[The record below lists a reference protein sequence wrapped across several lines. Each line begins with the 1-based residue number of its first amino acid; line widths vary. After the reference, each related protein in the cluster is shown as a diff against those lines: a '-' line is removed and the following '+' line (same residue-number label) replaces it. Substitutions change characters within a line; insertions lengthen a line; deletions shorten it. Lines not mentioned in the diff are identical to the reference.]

1 MHLDTGQSAQMRF
14 WDLSKDGDS
23 MNRTACATYTPE
35 ELENLWNAY
44 QTTRSTKA
52 RDNLIENYLYLVR
65 YVAGKMAMSVPP
77 SVEIDDLVS
86 AGVVGLMDALG
97 KYDPGRDTKFET
109 YAVSRIR
116 GAIVDDLR
124 SLDWVPRS
132 IRRKARM
139 VEDAYSQL
147 ENELGR
153 AASDDE
159 ISKKLNMSVNDFRT
173 TVEEI
178 VSAGLLSLDDFIGNQ
193 DGERTTRIIDLV
205 CSKDSTSPSAP
216 LESEEMKDILAKAI
230 MGLPDKERTVVALY
244 YYEDM
249 TLKEIGRTLGVSE
262 SRVSQIHTK
271 AMLRLRGRLRQM
283 QDTLLAGMLDGPSTE
298 PDTPARVADEM
309 IARELVTTH

>member
-1 MHLDTGQSAQMRF
+1 
-14 WDLSKDGDS
+14 
-23 MNRTACATYTPE
+23 MNRTSVGSTPE
-35 ELENLWNAY
+35 EVAGLWQAY
-44 QTTRSTKA
+44 HKRHEPEIRET
-52 RDNLIENYLYLVR
+52 LIQNYLYLVR

-86 AGVVGLMDALG
+86 AGVVGLIDAIG

-132 IRRKARM
+132 VRRKARM
-139 VEDAYSQL
+139 VEEAYSQL

-153 AASDDE
+153 AASDQE
-159 ISKKLNMSVNDFRT
+159 ICRKLNMSANEFRI

-178 VSAGLLSLDDFIGNQ
+178 VSAGLLSLDDFVGTQ
-193 DGERTTRIIDLV
+193 DGERTTRVIDLV
-205 CSKDSTSPSAP
+205 CAKDGVSPSAP
-216 LESEEMKDILAKAI
+216 LEAEEMKEILANAI
-230 MGLPDKERTVVALY
+230 MNLPDKERTVVALY

-271 AMLRLRGRLRQM
+271 AMLRLRGRLRSIQES
-283 QDTLLAGMLDGPSTE
+283 LLSALTE
-298 PDTPARVADEM
+298 GRSSDADAPATVADE
-309 IARELVTTH
+309 IVTRELVSTH

>member
-1 MHLDTGQSAQMRF
+1 
-14 WDLSKDGDS
+14 
-23 MNRTACATYTPE
+23 MNRTSVGCTPE
-35 ELENLWNAY
+35 ELVGLWQSFY
-44 QTTRSTKA
+44 KTQSPEIRET
-52 RDNLIENYLYLVR
+52 LIQNYLYLVR

-86 AGVVGLMDALG
+86 AGVVGLIDAIG

-132 IRRKARM
+132 VRRKARM
-139 VEDAYSQL
+139 VEEAYSQL

-153 AASDDE
+153 AASDSE
-159 ISKKLNMSVNDFRT
+159 ICRKLNMSVNEFRT

-178 VSAGLLSLDDFIGNQ
+178 VSAGLLSLDDFVGNQ
-193 DGERTTRIIDLV
+193 DGERTTRVIDLV
-205 CSKDSTSPSAP
+205 CSKDGVSPSAP
-216 LESEEMKDILAKAI
+216 LEVDEMKEILANAI
-230 MGLPDKERTVVALY
+230 MNLPDKERTVVALY

-262 SRVSQIHTK
+262 SRISQIHTK
-271 AMLRLRGRLRQM
+271 AMLRLRGRLRTIQES
-283 QDTLLAGMLDGPSTE
+283 LLSALTE
-298 PDTPARVADEM
+298 GGTSDADAPATVADE
-309 IARELVTTH
+309 IVTRELVSTH

>member
-1 MHLDTGQSAQMRF
+1 MSRNCLG
-14 WDLSKDGDS
+14 
-23 MNRTACATYTPE
+23 CTPE
-35 ELENLWNAY
+35 ELEALWRDYSKTESAEA
-44 QTTRSTKA
+44 RST
-52 RDNLIENYLYLVR
+52 LIQNYLYLVR

-86 AGVVGLMDALG
+86 AGVVGLIDAIG

-132 IRRKARM
+132 VRRKARM
-139 VEDAYSQL
+139 VEEAYSQL

-153 AASDDE
+153 AASDAE
-159 ISKKLNMSVNDFRT
+159 ISRKLNISISEFRAA
-173 TVEEI
+173 VEEI
-178 VSAGLLSLDDFIGNQ
+178 VSAGLLSLDDFVGNQ

-205 CSKDSTSPSAP
+205 CSKDDVSPAAP
-216 LESEEMKDILAKAI
+216 LEIEEMRDMLAGAILN
-230 MGLPDKERTVVALY
+230 LPDKERTVVALY
-244 YYEDM
+244 YYEEM

-271 AMLRLRGRLRQM
+271 AMLRLRGRLRSV
-283 QDTLLAGMLDGPSTE
+283 QDSLLSAVTESRSGDLDS
-298 PDTPARVADEM
+298 PAAVADEM
-309 IARELVTTH
+309 LTHELVSTH

>member
-1 MHLDTGQSAQMRF
+1 
-14 WDLSKDGDS
+14 
-23 MNRTACATYTPE
+23 MNRTSLGCTPE
-35 ELENLWNAY
+35 ELTNLW
-44 QTTRSTKA
+44 QSFHRTREPEIRET
-52 RDNLIENYLYLVR
+52 LIQNYLYLVR

-86 AGVVGLMDALG
+86 AGVVGLIDAIG

-132 IRRKARM
+132 VRRKARM
-139 VEDAYSQL
+139 VEEAYSQL

-159 ISKKLNMSVNDFRT
+159 ISRKLNMSVHDFRT

-178 VSAGLLSLDDFIGNQ
+178 VSAGLLSLDDFVGNQ

-205 CSKDSTSPSAP
+205 CSKDGISPSAP
-216 LESEEMKDILAKAI
+216 LEAEEMKEILANAI
-230 MGLPDKERTVVALY
+230 MNLPDKERTVVALY

-262 SRVSQIHTK
+262 SRISQIHTK
-271 AMLRLRGRLRQM
+271 AMLRLRGRLRAIQESLLSALTEGGSS
-283 QDTLLAGMLDGPSTE
+283 DTDA
-298 PDTPARVADEM
+298 PATVADEM
-309 IARELVTTH
+309 ITRELVSTH

>member
-1 MHLDTGQSAQMRF
+1 MG
-14 WDLSKDGDS
+14 
-23 MNRTACATYTPE
+23 CTPE
-35 ELENLWNAY
+35 ELAGLWRDYSETESA
-44 QTTRSTKA
+44 TA
-52 RDNLIENYLYLVR
+52 RATLIQNYLYLVR

-86 AGVVGLMDALG
+86 AGVVGLIDAIG

-132 IRRKARM
+132 VRRKARM
-139 VEDAYSQL
+139 VEEAYSQL

-153 AASDDE
+153 AATDAE
-159 ISKKLNMSVNDFRT
+159 VSKKLNMSVTDFRT

-178 VSAGLLSLDDFIGNQ
+178 VSAGLLSLDDFVGNQ

-205 CSKDSTSPSAP
+205 CSKDDASPSAP
-216 LESEEMKDILAKAI
+216 VEIEEMRDMLAGAI
-230 MGLPDKERTVVALY
+230 MNLPDKERTVVALY
-244 YYEDM
+244 YYEEM

-271 AMLRLRGRLRQM
+271 AMLRLRGRLRSVQAS
-283 QDTLLAGMLDGPSTE
+283 LLSAVTE
-298 PDTPARVADEM
+298 SRGGDVDSPAMMADNLLS
-309 IARELVTTH
+309 RELVSTH

>member
-1 MHLDTGQSAQMRF
+1 
-14 WDLSKDGDS
+14 
-23 MNRTACATYTPE
+23 MNRTCVSLSPEKIDELWAAFQETESATV
-35 ELENLWNAY
+35 
-44 QTTRSTKA
+44 
-52 RDNLIENYLYLVR
+52 RDKLIQNYLYLVR

-86 AGVVGLMDALG
+86 AGVVGLMDAVG

-109 YAVSRIR
+109 YAVARIR

-132 IRRKARM
+132 VRRKARM
-139 VEDAYSQL
+139 VEEAYSRL

-153 AASDDE
+153 AADDEE
-159 ISKKLNMSVNDFRT
+159 ISKKLNMSVGEFKSVVD
-173 TVEEI
+173 EI
-178 VSAGLLSLDDFIGNQ
+178 VSAGLLSLDDFVGSQ

-205 CSKDSTSPSAP
+205 CSKEGGTPATS
-216 LESEEMKDILAKAI
+216 LEIEEMREILAQAI
-230 MGLPDKERTVVALY
+230 MNLPDKERTVVALY

-271 AMLRLRGRLRQM
+271 AMLRLRGRLRLL
-283 QDTLLAGMLDGPSTE
+283 QDSLLSAFCEKGSAD
-298 PDTPARVADEM
+298 PDAPASVADEM
-309 IARELVTTH
+309 MACELASTH

>member
-1 MHLDTGQSAQMRF
+1 
-14 WDLSKDGDS
+14 
-23 MNRTACATYTPE
+23 MNRTCVGLSPDKVVELWAAFQETESATV
-35 ELENLWNAY
+35 
-44 QTTRSTKA
+44 
-52 RDNLIENYLYLVR
+52 RDKLIENYLYLVR

-86 AGVVGLMDALG
+86 AGVVGLMDAVG

-109 YAVSRIR
+109 YAVARIR

-132 IRRKARM
+132 VRRKARM
-139 VEDAYSQL
+139 VEEAYSRL

-153 AASDDE
+153 AADDEE
-159 ISKKLNMSVNDFRT
+159 ISKKLNMSVGEFKSIVD
-173 TVEEI
+173 EI
-178 VSAGLLSLDDFIGNQ
+178 VSAGLLSLDDFVGSQ

-205 CSKDSTSPSAP
+205 CSKEGGAPSTS
-216 LESEEMKDILAKAI
+216 LEIDEMREILAEAI
-230 MGLPDKERTVVALY
+230 MNLPEKERTVVALY

-271 AMLRLRGRLRQM
+271 AMLRLRGRLRSL
-283 QDTLLAGMLDGPSTE
+283 QDSLLSALSERGSADPDAPASVAGD
-298 PDTPARVADEM
+298 M
-309 IARELVTTH
+309 IACELVSTH

>member
-1 MHLDTGQSAQMRF
+1 MSRASVGSRTDEV
-14 WDLSKDGDS
+14 
-23 MNRTACATYTPE
+23 NRLWATYTE
-35 ELENLWNAY
+35 
-44 QTTRSTKA
+44 TRPKA
-52 RDNLIENYLYLVR
+52 VRDTLVHNYLYLVR

-86 AGVVGLMDALG
+86 AGVVGLMDAIE

-132 IRRKARM
+132 VRRKARM
-139 VEDAYSQL
+139 IEEAYSYL

-153 AASDDE
+153 AASDEE
-159 ISKKLNMSVNDFRT
+159 ISRKLNISVDEFRSI
-173 TVEEI
+173 VEEV
-178 VSAGLLSLDDFIGNQ
+178 VSAGLLSLDDFVGSQ

-205 CSKDSTSPSAP
+205 CSTNDVSPSAP
-216 LESEEMKDILAKAI
+216 LELEEMREVLAGAI
-230 MGLPDKERTVVALY
+230 MNLPEKERSVVALY

-249 TLKEIGRTLGVSE
+249 TLKEIGRSLGVSE

-271 AMLRLRGRLRQM
+271 AMLRLRGRLR
-283 QDTLLAGMLDGPSTE
+283 TLRESLLSTVNEKSSAE
-298 PDTPARVADEM
+298 PESPAAVADEVF
-309 IARELVTTH
+309 ARELVTTH

>member
-1 MHLDTGQSAQMRF
+1 
-14 WDLSKDGDS
+14 
-23 MNRTACATYTPE
+23 MNRTCVGLSPDEVDRLWAAFQESESATV
-35 ELENLWNAY
+35 
-44 QTTRSTKA
+44 
-52 RDNLIENYLYLVR
+52 RDKLIQNYLYLVR

-86 AGVVGLMDALG
+86 AGVVGLMDAVG

-109 YAVSRIR
+109 YAVARIR

-132 IRRKARM
+132 VRRKARM
-139 VEDAYSQL
+139 VEEAYSRL

-153 AASDDE
+153 AADDEE
-159 ISKKLNMSVNDFRT
+159 ISKKLNMSIAEFKNMVD
-173 TVEEI
+173 EI
-178 VSAGLLSLDDFIGNQ
+178 VSAGLLSLDDFVGNQ

-205 CSKDSTSPSAP
+205 CSKEAGTPSTS
-216 LESEEMKDILAKAI
+216 LEIDEMREILAEAI
-230 MGLPDKERTVVALY
+230 MNLPDKERTVVALY

-271 AMLRLRGRLRQM
+271 AMLRLRGRLRSL
-283 QDTLLAGMLDGPSTE
+283 QDSLLSAFSERGSTD
-298 PDTPARVADEM
+298 PDAPASVADDM
-309 IARELVTTH
+309 IACELVSTH